1 MVATTGLDKMPN
13 VFGILPALFF
23 WRDNYEKADS
33 NLHSFFTGYLCGSA
47 LVMSIYSI
55 VDSVCVGQYHQEAG
69 TAALA
74 VIMPLLRIKFRPC
87 LKQIPLFRQI
97 MKQRGIFFIA

>member
-1 MVATTGLDKMPN
+1 MKKPIQIYIRFLLAT
-13 VFGILPALFF
+13 F
-23 WRDNYEKADS
+23 
-33 NLHSFFTGYLCGSA
+33 GSA

-97 MKQRGIFFIA
+97 MKQSGIFFIA